1 MRSSSIFIAT
11 LLFSGLVGNVYAKP
25 TQALSFQHGEWELY
39 CSNTGTCQAAG
50 YQSDDG
56 ESLPASILLRRQAGV
71 KQSVQTEFGLGS
83 DYGETLQSNKLKNIH
98 FYINNKDLGRVDV
111 DGDEAPLM
119 GVLNRQQSNALL
131 QQANQSVK
139 IEFKNNTYRWRVS
152 DQGMTAVLLKM
163 DDFQKRVGTKTAL
176 VKKGLADES
185 KVLAAQAKIV
195 VKKVKTAEQVYLT
208 IQPDAKQYKALHN
221 KLMAARPK
229 QQDDYDACEGIYK
242 DDAQRPQA
250 IDLYKLTNNKV
261 LATTLCWRGAYNEG
275 YGAWVLDQSLSG
287 KVTYVTEM
295 ASDIGSGEIYASQKG
310 RGIGD
315 CWSMNQWIWDGQNF
329 VHTIDRWTGMCKGL
343 AAGGIWSLD
352 KIEAVVQE

>member
-1 MRSSSIFIAT
+1 MRSSTIVFAT
-11 LLFSGLVGNVYAKP
+11 LLFGGLAENVYAQP
-25 TQALSFQHGEWELY
+25 IQALSFQHAEWELY

-56 ESLPASILLRRQAGV
+56 ESLPVSILLRRQAGA
-71 KQSVQTEFGLGS
+71 KQSVQAEFALGS
-83 DYGETLQSNKLKNIH
+83 DYGETLQYSKLKNIH
-98 FYINNKDLGRVDV
+98 FYINNKDLGRIEV

-119 GVLNRQQSNALL
+119 GVLNTQQQNALL

-139 IEFKNNTYRWRVS
+139 IEFKNSDYAWRVS

-163 DDFQKRVGTKTAL
+163 DDFQKRVGTKAAL
-176 VKKGLADES
+176 VKKGPADES
-185 KVLAAQAKIV
+185 KVLAAQAKIM
-195 VKKVKTAEQVYLT
+195 VKKVKTAEQAYLT

-229 QQDDYDACEGIYK
+229 QQDGYDACEGIYDGGEPK
-242 DDAQRPQA
+242 SQA
-250 IDLYKLTNNKV
+250 IDLYTLSNNKV

-275 YGAWVLDQSLSG
+275 YGAWVLDRSLSG

-329 VHTIDRWTGMCKGL
+329 VHTIDRWTGMCKAL
-343 AAGGIWSLD
+343 AAGGVWNLD
-352 KIEAVVQE
+352 KIEAVVRE